1 MTENK
6 LGKRIKERR
15 QSLRLTQS
23 QLAERTGY
31 KDKTAIS
38 RIESGEND
46 LTQSKIMAFADAL
59 QTTPSY
65 LMGWVEEPRPK
76 TAKDN
81 PYQIQEAYNIA
92 DEKTQRAIRIMLGL
106 E

>member
-76 TAKDN
+76 TAKEN
-81 PYQIQEAYNIA
+81 RVVRENNRCQL
-92 DEKTQRAIRIMLGL
+92 IRL
-106 E
+106 ERRMPTTLC